1 MGKQME
7 ALLSISAAQEHTAPE
22 ERSRPP
28 LWLKL
33 LVGAFLV
40 IFVIGGLYSGY
51 LFYATVREIVA
62 GTDLPALPVIQL
74 PSINLP
80 NARADEE
87 VDEPL
92 PEMGVVETPVVGAG
106 EMSYVPPAAPLT
118 VEGER
123 TNILLLGIDRRGGK
137 GWGYRTDTMIIVS
150 VDQVN
155 DTVSMLSI
163 PRDLYLEIPGVK
175 ETRINEA
182 NVYGYSYDYPGGG
195 PALLMRTIEQN
206 FQISLDYYIMVDFD
220 GFTQVVDTLG
230 GVDVNVPR
238 ALHDTQYPDPRPGD
252 PYAYKT
258 IHFDVGWQHMDGQRA
273 LEYARSR
280 MSTSDFDR
288 AKRQQ
293 QILLAIREKA
303 VGLGI
308 LNLIP
313 KLPALFTTMGNM
325 VKTDMTLGE
334 MKDLALLAPQID
346 LDSIETAVIQKPL
359 VVGYRTETGAAVQLP
374 KWDLI
379 RPLVDELFK
388 APVVAAAPTP
398 VPTQPAPPTPTPTL
412 APVQIEGLQRLAD
425 EGARIAIQN
434 GTTEPNF
441 AARAAAILMEQGFQV
456 VEFGDAD
463 RTDYPSTVIVDY
475 TGKSYTL
482 ERLVDLFEV
491 TPENVRH
498 SPNLRSQ
505 IDIRIV
511 VGQDFLLL
519 FPQMP

>member
-1 MGKQME
+1 MGKFVE
-7 ALLSISAAQEHTAPE
+7 ALLSISAAQEHTVRE

-33 LVGAFLV
+33 IIGLFLV
-40 IFVIGGLYSGY
+40 VFVIGGLYSGY

-80 NARADEE
+80 KAQADEE
-87 VDEPL
+87 VLQPL
-92 PEMGVVETPVVGAG
+92 PEMGMMMTPVVGAG
-106 EMSYVPPAAPLT
+106 EMAYEPPPAPVLA
-118 VEGER
+118 EGER
-123 TNILLLGIDRRGGK
+123 INILLLGIDRRGGR

-150 VDQVN
+150 VDPVN
-155 DTVSMLSI
+155 NTVSMLSI

-195 PALLMRTIEQN
+195 PALLKRTIEQN
-206 FQISLDYYIMVDFD
+206 FEIPIDYYVMVDFD
-220 GFTQVVDTLG
+220 GFTQVIDTLG

-238 ALHDTQYPDPRPGD
+238 ALHDTKYPDPRPGD
-252 PYAYKT
+252 PYAFKT
-258 IHFDVGWQHMDGQRA
+258 LHFDAGWQHLDGQRA
-273 LEYARSR
+273 LEYSRSR

-293 QILLAIREKA
+293 QVLLAIREKA

-308 LNLIP
+308 LSLIP
-313 KLPALFTTMGNM
+313 KLPSLFATMGNM
-325 VKTDMTLGE
+325 VKTDMTLNE

-346 LDSIETAVIQKPL
+346 LENIETAVIQKPL
-359 VVGYRTETGAAVQLP
+359 VYGYRTETGAAVQLP

-379 RPLVDELFK
+379 RPLVSELFK
-388 APVVAAAPTP
+388 APVVALPTP
-398 VPTQPAPPTPTPTL
+398 MPTTPPAPPTPTPTL
-412 APVQIEGLQRLAD
+412 APVQIEGLQRLAE

-434 GTTEPNF
+434 GTSEPNF
-441 AARAAAILMEQGFQV
+441 AARVAASLMEQGFQV

-463 RTDYPSTVIVDY
+463 RTDYPNTVIVDY
-475 TGKSYTL
+475 TGKTYTL
-482 ERLVDLFEV
+482 ERLVDLFQV
-491 TPENVRH
+491 TPENVRY

-511 VGQDFLLL
+511 VGQDSLLL
-519 FPQMP
+519 FLQTP

>member
-1 MGKQME
+1 
-7 ALLSISAAQEHTAPE
+7 LSLTAAKEHTAPD

-28 LWLKL
+28 LWLKVL
-33 LVGAFLV
+33 IGIFLV
-40 IFVIGGLYSGY
+40 IFVFGGLYSGY

-80 NARADEE
+80 DAQADEE
-87 VDEPL
+87 EVAPL
-92 PEMGVVETPVVGAG
+92 PEMGMMMTPVVGAG
-106 EMSYVPPAAPLT
+106 EMSYDPPPAPSPA
-118 VEGER
+118 EGDR
-123 TNILLLGIDRRGGK
+123 INILLLGIDRRGGK
-137 GWGYRTDTMIIVS
+137 GWGYRTDTMIVVS
-150 VDQVN
+150 VDPVN
-155 DTVSMLSI
+155 NTVSMLSI

-195 PALLMRTIEQN
+195 PALLKRTIEQN
-206 FQISLDYYIMVDFD
+206 FGIPLDYYVMVDFD

-238 ALHDTQYPDPRPGD
+238 VLHDTQYPDPKPGD
-252 PYAYKT
+252 PFAYTT
-258 IHFDVGWQHMDGQRA
+258 IHFDAGWQHMDGQRA
-273 LEYARSR
+273 LQYARSR

-293 QILLAIREKA
+293 QVLLAIREKA
-303 VGLGI
+303 LDLGI
-308 LNLIP
+308 FNLIT
-313 KLPALFTTMGNM
+313 KLPSLFSTMGNM
-325 VKTDMTLGE
+325 VKTDMTLNE

-346 LDSIETAVIQKPL
+346 LSNIKSAVIEKPL
-359 VVGYRTETGAAVQLP
+359 VYGYRTESGAAVQLP

-379 RPLVDELFK
+379 DPLVEELFK
-388 APVVAAAPTP
+388 VPNVVAPTAE
-398 VPTQPAPPTPTPTL
+398 PTQPIAPTPTPTL
-412 APVQIEGLQRLAD
+412 APVQIEGLQRLAE

-434 GTTEPNF
+434 GTSEPNF
-441 AARAAAILMEQGFQV
+441 AARVAAVLMGQGFQV

-475 TGKSYTL
+475 TGKTYTL
-482 ERLVDLFEV
+482 ERLVDLFQV
-491 TPENVRH
+491 TPENVRY

-505 IDIRIV
+505 VDLRIV